1 MKAARPYVFEHAWE
15 ALIVKL
21 ELIVDLIRHLDF
33 MRLDPKGRFYLRRA
47 FEDDIQDT
55 PRAPKPTTCLD
66 FVLPI
71 VRTAEA
77 IAVGI
82 AFAKAMNC
90 DPEKVQLAFGFRW
103 TGLRGRQLT
112 SWVEPTR
119 HIFPGI
125 TAYQDEITAFVK
137 VPLETPLSA
146 LGEFVS
152 QAIKPLFRVFDDFE
166 LSKDVVED
174 LTRETIER
182 RL

>member
-1 MKAARPYVFEHAWE
+1 M
-15 ALIVKL
+15 
-21 ELIVDLIRHLDF
+21 
-33 MRLDPKGRFYLRRA
+33 
-47 FEDDIQDT
+47 
-55 PRAPKPTTCLD
+55 
-66 FVLPI
+66 
-71 VRTAEA
+71 RTAEA